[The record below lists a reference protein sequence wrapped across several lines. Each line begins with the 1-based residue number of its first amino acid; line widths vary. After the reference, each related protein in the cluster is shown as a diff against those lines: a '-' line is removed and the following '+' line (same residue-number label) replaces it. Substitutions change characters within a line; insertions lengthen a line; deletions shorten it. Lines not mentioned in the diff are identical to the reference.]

1 MNVGC
6 VVGSGGAALLEEV
19 AATAERTPFGR
30 ASLDRLLELAAGGI
44 ETIGREQD
52 RVLREA

>member
-1 MNVGC
+1 MQ
-6 VVGSGGAALLEEV
+6 
-19 AATAERTPFGR
+19 ATAERTPFGR

-44 ETIGREQD
+44 ETIGREQG